1 MFHHIGIWSIRTV
14 FQFHHASSLKLL
26 QSQVPNQ
33 SMVKELLSKPI
44 PHPKSQSV
52 HPASSVPMPVRRAEM
67 LEAADDRLLLGQE
80 FWQVL
85 AIRVDRDGGPA

>member
-1 MFHHIGIWSIRTV
+1 MP
-14 FQFHHASSLKLL
+14 ALSSFFNLK
-26 QSQVPNQ
+26 SQISP
-33 SMVKELLSKPI
+33 MVKELLSKPI